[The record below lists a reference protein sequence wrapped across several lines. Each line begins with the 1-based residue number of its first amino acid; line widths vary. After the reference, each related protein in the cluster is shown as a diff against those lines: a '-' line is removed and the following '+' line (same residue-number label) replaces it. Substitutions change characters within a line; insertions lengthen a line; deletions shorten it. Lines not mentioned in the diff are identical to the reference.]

1 MSLTLIVH
9 VHFALLCGLLP
20 SLPAP
25 VLTGVLLYSAIFFCI
40 HAIYFFFLLLIY
52 IYQVFIQLP

>member
-25 VLTGVLLYSAIFFCI
+25 VLTGVLLYSAIFFY
-40 HAIYFFFLLLIY
+40 HSMSAVLFSMQF
-52 IYQVFIQLP
+52 VV